1 MSARAIRQEMDVRIE
16 LLLEILDQAF
26 DRKGWHGTTL
36 RGSLRGIRHEQAQWR
51 PARGRHN
58 IWELTVHAAYWKYA
72 VRRRLVG
79 DAMGSFARKPS
90 NWPLVPKNADAKAW
104 KLDIRLLESEHR
116 LLRETVRTLPP
127 ARLEE
132 RSPQGV
138 WTNAEEIHGV
148 AAHDLY
154 HTGQIQLIKKLM
166 IR

>member
-1 MSARAIRQEMDVRIE
+1 MGARVAHQRVDARIE

-36 RGSLRGIRHEQAQWR
+36 RGALRGITPEEALWR
-51 PARGRHN
+51 PAPNRHN

-79 DAMGSFARKPS
+79 DAMGSFPRKPS
-90 NWPLVPKNADAKAW
+90 NWPLVPAKPDGKSW

-116 LLRETVRTLPP
+116 LLRDTVRTLPP
-127 ARLEE
+127 PRLEE

-138 WTNAEEIHGV
+138 WTNAEEIHGI

-154 HTGQIQLIKKLM
+154 HTGQIQLLKKLM
-166 IR
+166 T

>member
-1 MSARAIRQEMDVRIE
+1 MSVRVAGQRVDARIE

-36 RGSLRGIRHEQAQWR
+36 RGSLRGMSHEQALWR
-51 PARGRHN
+51 PAPGRHN

-90 NWPLVPKNADAKAW
+90 NWPLVPEDGDQKAW

-116 LLRETVRTLPP
+116 LLRDTVRTLPP
-127 ARLEE
+127 PRLEE

-166 IR
+166 P

>member
-1 MSARAIRQEMDVRIE
+1 MGARVARERVDTRFV

-36 RGSLRGIRHEQAQWR
+36 RGSLRGITPEAALWR
-51 PARGRHN
+51 PAPNRHN

-79 DAMGSFARKPS
+79 ETMGSFPRKPS
-90 NWPLVPKNADAKAW
+90 NWPLVPAKPDQKAW

-116 LLRETVRTLPP
+116 LLRDTVRTLPP

-138 WTNAEEIHGV
+138 WTNAEEIHGI

-166 IR
+166 T

>member
-1 MSARAIRQEMDVRIE
+1 MSVRVARPRVDARIE
-16 LLLEILDQAF
+16 LLLEIVDQAF
-26 DRKGWHGTTL
+26 DHKGWHGTTL
-36 RGSLRGIRHEQAQWR
+36 RGSLRGMNHVQALWR
-51 PARGRHN
+51 PAPGRHN
-58 IWELTVHAAYWKYA
+58 IWELTLHAAYWKYA

-79 DAMGSFARKPS
+79 DAMGSFTRKPS
-90 NWPLVPKNADAKAW
+90 NWPSVPNDANQKAW

-116 LLRETVRTLPP
+116 LLRDTVRTLIP
-127 ARLEE
+127 AMLEE

-166 IR
+166 P